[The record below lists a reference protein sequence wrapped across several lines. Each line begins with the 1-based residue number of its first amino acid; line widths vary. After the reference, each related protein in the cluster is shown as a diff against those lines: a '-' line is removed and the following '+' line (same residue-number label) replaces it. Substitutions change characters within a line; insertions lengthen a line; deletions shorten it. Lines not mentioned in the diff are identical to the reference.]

1 MTIEELP
8 KTIEKSTRINPKTVV
23 LFSQPKTGKTTIV
36 SKLDNCLLIDLEEGS
51 EFVDALKY
59 NVIAKAKKKGKLPI
73 IILKELVN
81 TIAEANKVNG
91 GYIYKFIA
99 IDTVTAL
106 EDIVLP
112 LANKMYRDSSMGRN
126 WEGDDVT
133 TLPNGAGYRYT
144 RNALSSVLNEL
155 EDICDILIILGH
167 TKDKDIEKKGELI
180 TERSLD
186 LTGKS
191 SSILC
196 AQVDTIGYIYREE
209 NETIIDFKPSKSV
222 IIGSRSAHLQDK
234 KIVVASSDE
243 TGTVTVDW
251 SQIFIT
257 DKK

>member
-8 KTIEKSTRINPKTVV
+8 KTVEKSTRINPKTVV

-59 NVIAKAKKKGKLPI
+59 NVIANAKKKGKLPI

-81 TIAEANKVNG
+81 TIAEANKAKG

-106 EDIVLP
+106 ENIVLP

-196 AQVDTIGYIYREE
+196 AQVDTIGYIFREE

-234 KIVVASSDE
+234 KIVVARSDE